1 MKFALSLLIGVA
13 AAKCGKRP
21 TSHLTWTADSFIQHG
36 VKKDFHYTQA
46 TLYLGYEA
54 AYELTQNETYAEWY
68 RNQIDDAVVLED
80 GTIKD
85 WDYEFYSLDDY
96 RIGNN
101 FLWWY
106 ERTGEEKYRKA
117 ADIIREQINRHPRNQ
132 AGGFWHRKPVYPN
145 QMWLDGIFMADTFY
159 AKWTKMFDNDN
170 TTAWDDILNQ
180 FVLIDSHTR
189 NTTSGLL
196 AHGYDESKKA
206 VWAHPVTGSAPLV
219 WDRAV
224 GWYFISLL
232 EVIQLFPESHKGHSI
247 LVGFYTDLAA
257 ALKKAQDKSGG
268 WWLIMS
274 EPYPGMEGNYI
285 ESSASAMFTYGWLK
299 GIKLG
304 LIDEDEYYRPAKK
317 GYNLLT
323 SRFVR
328 ADDNCLLNWEGT
340 VEVGSLSSNGTYEYY
355 ISVPLQTNDYK
366 GVGPFMLASYEW
378 ETY

>member
-1 MKFALSLLIGVA
+1 MKFALSLLVGAA
-13 AAKCGKRP
+13 AAKCGK
-21 TSHLTWTADSFIQHG
+21 SSYLTWTADSFIEHG

-54 AYELTQNETYAEWY
+54 AYELTKNESYVEWY
-68 RNQIDDAVVLED
+68 RNQIDGAVVLED

-117 ADIIREQINRHPRNQ
+117 ADIIREQMNRHPRNK

-196 AHGYDESKKA
+196 AHGYDESKTA
-206 VWAHPVTGSAPLV
+206 VWADPVTGSAPLV

-232 EVIQLFPESHKGHSI
+232 EVIQLFPESHEGHSI
-247 LVGFYTDLAA
+247 LTKFYTDLAA
-257 ALKKAQDKSGG
+257 ALKRTQDKSGG

-304 LIDEDEYYRPAKK
+304 LIPEEEYYGPAKK

-328 ADDNCLLNWEGT
+328 ADDKGLLNWEGT
-340 VEVGSLSSNGTYEYY
+340 VLVGSLNSNATFEYY
-355 ISVPLQTNDYK
+355 IGVPLQTNDYK